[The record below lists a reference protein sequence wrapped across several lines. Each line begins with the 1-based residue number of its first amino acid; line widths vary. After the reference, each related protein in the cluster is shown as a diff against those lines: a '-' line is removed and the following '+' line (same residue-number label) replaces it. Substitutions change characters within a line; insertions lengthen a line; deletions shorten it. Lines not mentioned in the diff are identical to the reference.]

1 MESLWGYVAEIFL
14 FFQDDLILTMERPM
28 NQIFKATS
36 VAIFSFLFSLTVFA
50 DNHMEAPQDA
60 ALEIYQCNFSDNLW
74 MTPEKLLQ
82 NGINGQIK
90 IILFHAGYLMTPYYQ
105 RKSDFPY
112 DLFWLGVTEDFTSLG
127 QAQDECLL
135 LKEQN

>member
-1 MESLWGYVAEIFL
+1 MLLKFFL

-60 ALEIYQCNFSDNLW
+60 ALEIYQCNFSDNKDLNDTRKVAAKW
-74 MTPEKLLQ
+74 DKWAELAVLFRWSMGSPQFVISKFLK
-82 NGINGQIK
+82 NHK
-90 IILFHAGYLMTPYYQ
+90 ILRI
-105 RKSDFPY
+105 
-112 DLFWLGVTEDFTSLG
+112 SLSLH
-127 QAQDECLL
+127 CP
-135 LKEQN
+135 